1 LRFPGVLKGDFTAK
15 ALRKRRWE
23 KLKFGKRKA
32 EMKRRISEA
41 GGRSFG
47 GKGRGKAEIGKA
59 ES

>member
-1 LRFPGVLKGDFTAK
+1 VDKVKGGRRGRQGV
-15 ALRKRRWE
+15 
-23 KLKFGKRKA
+23 KLKWGKRKA